1 MPRNDRRRPGA
12 GRGQS
17 AHPSG
22 TARSGRE
29 RPDGAAGIALTD
41 EQRAQVDAL
50 DADLAALSERL
61 RAAAPEGRE
70 ALLAALTPVTQAPEP
85 VAQAFAQRLGTLR
98 GAEGRDA
105 ADVAQALGE
114 LGERPAVAREAR
126 KSRLRLRSAGAVPTL
141 TVPAPSAPA
150 APLIAAN
157 ESLTRPI
164 LAEAYVTRTR
174 ETGEMQLILGWQ
186 EQRDA
191 NDLHP
196 WAILLDFWHEGA
208 RDFIHMDTMRR
219 SRFQREVIDPLRG
232 ELRVAPVA
240 VNWSQARRLLLEA
253 LDVNRWRGTEPS
265 EEFRH
270 HRDEIDRRLLAEP
283 EDEAQTA
290 EWEAE
295 LARFQREGDRSYI
308 LPNMESDETIVNWIG
323 AWGLGDYGLA
333 YDLLG
338 DDNPLRREQTR
349 DEYVALR
356 RQWAGEADP
365 HGLRVTLVREQERR
379 ASALWVPGMPS
390 GAAGGVGAIGQR
402 PDYEAFWSLNLKD
415 VDLAGA
421 IPELPLA
428 TITSAETGRHWY
440 WTGYSLT
447 RDATFNLWLLSRIR
461 DEGAASQALTLEELQ
476 ARIAEAREKV
486 RQITAQQPPEP
497 GSEQAAE
504 ALRTITGALTSA
516 LHYRDALA
524 VKLPLDETL
533 YREALTDARSLGNHE
548 RAAAL
553 IERRI
558 GRSGG
563 AIEPRFELGIEQY
576 LVADQHARQG
586 NAEAEAAWLDRAVK
600 TLAQVAEE
608 QPTGEHLQ
616 GLGELLAR
624 QGHFDQAEARLR
636 EGIALEPDRAML
648 YSDLADALMNRIG
661 GANLDHREPLGEEE
675 QQQVAR
681 EALDALREASARD
694 QTIPGVYTRMG
705 AIYDVLGQPE
715 DALVAL
721 QEAVRHDPA
730 DAEARYA
737 LGTLYLSRGQV
748 AAAVPELESAV
759 QLAPLNIPIRL
770 ALASAYAAAGR
781 VAEARRDLDLIDRLQ
796 PGLPQVA
803 ELRAR
808 LAKRK

>member
-1 MPRNDRRRPGA
+1 MPRNDRRRPGG

-17 AHPSG
+17 AHPPG
-22 TARSGRE
+22 GARRE
-29 RPDGAAGIALTD
+29 SASPGATGAELTD
-41 EQRAQVDAL
+41 EQRARVDAL
-50 DADLAALSERL
+50 ATDLPALAERL
-61 RAAAPEGRE
+61 RAATPEGRD
-70 ALLAALTPVTQAPEP
+70 ALLAALAPVTQTPDP
-85 VAQAFAQRLGTLR
+85 VALAFAARLGTLR
-98 GAEGRDA
+98 GSEGRDA

-126 KSRLRLRSAGAVPTL
+126 KSRLRLRSAGAIPTL
-141 TVPAPSAPA
+141 VVPAPAGPA
-150 APLIAAN
+150 APPIAAN
-157 ESLTRPI
+157 EPLPRPT

-186 EQRDA
+186 EGRDA
-191 NDLHP
+191 NELHP

-219 SRFQREVIDPLRG
+219 SRFQREVLEPVRT
-232 ELRVAPVA
+232 EMRVAPVA
-240 VNWSQARRLLLEA
+240 VSWAQARRLLLEA
-253 LDVNRWRGTEPS
+253 LDVNRWRGAEPG

-290 EWEAE
+290 EWGAE
-295 LARFQREGDRSYI
+295 LARFQREGDRPYI
-308 LPNMESDETIVNWIG
+308 LPNMEPDETIVNWIG
-323 AWGLGDYGLA
+323 AWGLGDYALA

-338 DDNPLRREQTR
+338 DENSLRHEQTR

-356 RQWAGEADP
+356 RQWAGEAEP

-390 GAAGGVGAIGQR
+390 GPAGAVGQR
-402 PDYEAFWSLNLKD
+402 PDYEAFWSLVLKD
-415 VDLAGA
+415 VDLGGA
-421 IPELPLA
+421 LPELPMA
-428 TITSAETGRHWY
+428 TIPSPETGRHWY
-440 WTGYSLT
+440 WTGYTLA
-447 RDATFNLWLLSRIR
+447 RDTTFNLWLLGRIR
-461 DEGAASQALTLEELQ
+461 DEGANSQALTLDELQ
-476 ARIAEAREKV
+476 QRIAQARESV
-486 RQITAQQPPEP
+486 ERITAQQPPEP

-504 ALRTITGALTSA
+504 ALRAITGALTSA

-553 IERRI
+553 IERRLA
-558 GRSGG
+558 RSGG

-576 LVADQHARQG
+576 LVADQYARQG
-586 NAEAEAAWLDRAVK
+586 NAEAEAAWLERAVK

-624 QGHFDQAEARLR
+624 QGHYDRAEARLR

-648 YSDLADALMNRIG
+648 YSDLADALMNRIS
-661 GANLDHREPLGEEE
+661 GANLDHPAPLSEEE
-675 QQQVAR
+675 QQRVAR
-681 EALDALREASARD
+681 EALGALREASARD

-737 LGTLYLSRGQV
+737 LGTLYLSRGQI
-748 AAAVPELESAV
+748 AAAVPELETSV

-781 VAEARRDLDLIDRLQ
+781 VTEARRDLDLIDRLQ